1 MSAPYDG
8 DTSVEIRDRVRRVEM
23 KLTNF
28 IKALGFA
35 PSERANV
42 VVEHNVG
49 VTEDGALVASSAAV
63 PIGNLFLAAQV
74 HNLRGNVPVYV
85 GDRYFGHMLTTRE

>member
-1 MSAPYDG
+1 MSTPYDG
-8 DTSVEIRDRVRRVEM
+8 DTAIEVRDRVRRVEI

-42 VVEHNVG
+42 IVEHNVG

>member
-1 MSAPYDG
+1 MSTPYDG

-49 VTEDGALVASSAAV
+49 VTEGGALVASSAAV

-74 HNLRGNVPVYV
+74 HGLRGSVPVYV
-85 GDRYFGHMLTTRE
+85 GDRYFGYMLTTRE

>member
-1 MSAPYDG
+1 MSTPYDG
-8 DTSVEIRDRVRRVEM
+8 DTAIEIRDRVRRVEM

-49 VTEDGALVASSAAV
+49 VTEGGALVASSAAV

-74 HNLRGNVPVYV
+74 HNLRGSVPVYV
-85 GDRYFGHMLTTRE
+85 GDRYFGDMLTTRE

>member
-1 MSAPYDG
+1 MSTPYDG
-8 DTSVEIRDRVRRVEM
+8 DTAIEVRDRVRRVEM
-23 KLTNF
+23 NLTNF

-49 VTEDGALVASSAAV
+49 VTDDGALVASSAAV

-74 HNLRGNVPVYV
+74 HNLRGTVPVYV

>member
-1 MSAPYDG
+1 MSTPYDG
-8 DTSVEIRDRVRRVEM
+8 DTAIEVRDRVRRVEV

-28 IKALGFA
+28 IKTLGFA

-74 HNLRGNVPVYV
+74 HNLRGTVPVYV

>member
-1 MSAPYDG
+1 MSTPYDG
-8 DTSVEIRDRVRRVEM
+8 DAALEVRDRVRRVEM

-42 VVEHNVG
+42 IVEHNVG
-49 VTEDGALVASSAAV
+49 VTADGALVASSAAV

-74 HNLRGNVPVYV
+74 HNLRGTVPVYV
-85 GDRYFGHMLTTRE
+85 GDRYFGHMMTTRE

>member
-1 MSAPYDG
+1 MSTPYDG
-8 DTSVEIRDRVRRVEM
+8 DTAIEVRDRVRRVEI

-42 VVEHNVG
+42 VV